1 MDLGSSCNL
10 GGSCNLAAAGEEAGR
25 RSWREELAISGELQ
39 HQDLELAR
47 PREEGGDLQL
57 CASHPPSSDLGVG
70 DGDLGDGDP
79 GVGDGIW
86 AWAWATGSGLISNIL
101 PSEMFFCAGWHNL

>member
-57 CASHPPSSDLGVG
+57 CASHPPPLQRSGRGRRRSGRRRSGRGRRDLGV
-70 DGDLGDGDP
+70 

-86 AWAWATGSGLISNIL
+86 LDFKYFAQRNVFLCGMA
-101 PSEMFFCAGWHNL
+101 